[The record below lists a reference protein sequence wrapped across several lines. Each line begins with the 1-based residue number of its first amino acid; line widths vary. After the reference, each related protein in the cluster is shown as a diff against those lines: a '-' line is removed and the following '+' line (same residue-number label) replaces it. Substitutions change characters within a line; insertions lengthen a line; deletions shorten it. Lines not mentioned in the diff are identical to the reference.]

1 MRHIPHLYLGGAWD
15 DRSLFLSS
23 AQSHHLERV
32 LRIGSGSPVTYTD
45 GRGRVGRGSFIGG
58 EVVRGE
64 ESTVGRPN
72 QLTFAVA
79 PPASRERCRFLVE
92 KLAELG
98 VARLCWLDTR
108 HGEGKAPSAD
118 KASGWAIGALEQSRG
133 AWLTEVGADLVGWG
147 DLERPL
153 AVATPGGDYEPIEV
167 VTMAIGPEGG
177 WDQAELPADA
187 GLVDLGPTILRVETA
202 AVVAA
207 ARFGR
212 PWHGA

>member
-15 DRSLFLSS
+15 DASLFLSPEQ
-23 AQSHHLERV
+23 AHHLERV
-32 LRIGSGSPVTYTD
+32 LRIGSGAAVTYTD
-45 GRGRVGRGSFIGG
+45 GRGRIGQGSYRGG
-58 EVVRGE
+58 EVIRGE

-72 QLTFAVA
+72 QLSFAVA
-79 PPASRERCRFLVE
+79 PPANRDRSRFLVE

-98 VARLCWLDTR
+98 VARLQWLDTR
-108 HGEGKAPSAD
+108 HGEGKVPSAE
-118 KASGWAIGALEQSRG
+118 KASGWAVGALEQSRG
-133 AWLTEVGADLVGWG
+133 AWLTEVGTEMVKWS

-153 AVATPGGDYEPIEV
+153 AIAAPGGDYEPIEV
-167 VTMAIGPEGG
+167 ITMAIGPEGG
-177 WDQAELPADA
+177 WDPAELPGDA

-207 ARFGR
+207 SRFGR